1 MTVEER
7 VRRSLE
13 EGLGALGTGVGDIA
27 GVVESGQRIRRR
39 RRLAGALGVAVVVVL
54 VAVAGGVRLGDGS
67 ARTPDPA
74 PPVGGTWRALAP
86 MPLSPRWMPLTV
98 WTGEEALVVGGGI
111 DPPCPPTASCVEADK
126 MARDGAAYDPR
137 TDTWRPIA
145 DAPVDAGYW
154 FRTAVVGDTVVV
166 YDGDQR
172 WWAYDIGADVWRG
185 LPAPDRR
192 VVDTGTLAERDGA
205 VYALSASGRVLAL
218 DVASRGWSELPPSPL
233 DPALSRG
240 SVLVTDDAVLV
251 SGSEKVDDWNGDT
264 PLFTIVERWDGTTWS
279 RYPQTGQVG
288 PFGHW
293 TGERLIDLDIQ
304 VAPGLDGDPPFGG
317 VLDPATG
324 QWSPLPNAPDPDVRR
339 PDGWMPVAADGPLVA
354 GSGYVYDDRTERW
367 TALGAPDSAV
377 DDHQSA
383 VWADGRLL
391 VFGGI
396 DTETGYED
404 VGGLSRDGWAW
415 SPSS

>member
-7 VRRSLE
+7 IRTSLD
-13 EGLGALGTGVGDIA
+13 EGLGALGAGVGDLA
-27 GVVESGQRIRRR
+27 AVAESGRRIRRR
-39 RRLAGALGVAVVVVL
+39 RRVVGALGVAVVVAL
-54 VAVAGGVRLGDGS
+54 VALAGGVRLGDGS
-67 ARTPDPA
+67 GRTPEPA
-74 PPVGGTWRALAP
+74 PPVGGTWRELAP
-86 MPLSPRWMPLTV
+86 MPLSPRWMPLAV
-98 WTGEEALVVGGGI
+98 WTGDEVLVVGGGI
-111 DPPCPPTASCVEADK
+111 DPPCPPGASCVEADQ

-137 TDTWRPIA
+137 TDSWRPIA
-145 DAPVDAGYW
+145 DAPVDVGYW
-154 FRTAVVGDTVVV
+154 FRTAVVGGAVVV

-172 WWAYDIGADVWRG
+172 WWVYDVGADVWRN

-192 VVDTGTLAERDGA
+192 VVDTGALAERDGE
-205 VYALSASGRVLAL
+205 VYVLSGSGRVLVL
-218 DVASRGWSELPPSPL
+218 DVAARTWSELPPSRL
-233 DPALSRG
+233 EPAIRPG
-240 SVLVTDDAVLV
+240 SVLVSDEAVFV
-251 SGSEKVDDWNGDT
+251 SGSEKVDDWDGDT
-264 PLFTIVERWDGTTWS
+264 PLFTIVERWDGSAWS

-288 PFGHW
+288 GFAHW

-339 PDGWMPVAADGPLVA
+339 PDGWMPVAAAGPLLA
-354 GSGYVYDDRTERW
+354 GWGYVYDDRTERW
-367 TALGAPDSAV
+367 TTLGAPDSAV

-404 VGGLSRDGWAW
+404 AAGLSRDGWAW